1 MSEKPPAPSTG
12 QLEFNFAPEV
22 ERQSQLSNCKNILHK
37 IIGSENKYA
46 DKSVQIIQLALKY
59 LQGENACREVYKEKV
74 GVSFRGF
81 ADGHGYDE
89 LVQGILNPEIELERI
104 RKIDDDNTDPT
115 DKGLWTPK
123 N

>member
-1 MSEKPPAPSTG
+1 M
-12 QLEFNFAPEV
+12 
-22 ERQSQLSNCKNILHK
+22 C
-37 IIGSENKYA
+37 A
-46 DKSVQIIQLALKY
+46 DNDYEYRKVQIIELALKY
-59 LQGENACREVYKEKV
+59 PQGENACREVYRERV
-74 GVSFRGF
+74 GVNFRGF
-81 ADGHGYDE
+81 ADTHGYDE